1 MNRVSNISDVDVH
14 AYIDGAMDAQQ
25 ARAMEDSASRDS
37 ALAARIAAY
46 RSDKSL
52 LKRAYSPLAER
63 PLPPEWEALIRS
75 HVPAVQPS
83 TSWRMVGAIAAMIL
97 VIVGGVSFYLSHSQR
112 PDGDVVQTALEVR
125 DAGTAAATSIAVANL
140 DDARRYDGTL
150 RRIVN
155 AGIKVPDLERMG
167 YRVTKLDFYDRAAEV
182 QYRDEKNTL
191 FTLYIRASNGK
202 TRFDQFE
209 QKGLRICVWQDDR
222 ISTVMAGTM
231 SAAQMQRL
239 ASLAYLGLSA

>member
-1 MNRVSNISDVDVH
+1 VNRVTSISDLDVH
-14 AYIDGAMDAQQ
+14 AYIDGEMDAAQ
-25 ARAMEDSASRDS
+25 ARAFEDAASRDS
-37 ALAARIAAY
+37 ALAERIAAY
-46 RSDKSL
+46 RSDKAL
-52 LKRAYSPLAER
+52 LNRAYSPLAER
-63 PLPPEWEALIRS
+63 PLPPEWETLIRN
-75 HVPAVQPS
+75 HTPAAQPR
-83 TSWRMVGAIAAMIL
+83 TSWRMVGSIAAMIL
-97 VIVGGVSFYLSHSQR
+97 VVVGGGSFYLNQSQR
-112 PDGDVVQTALEVR
+112 PGGDVVQTALEVR
-125 DAGTAAATSIAVANL
+125 DQGTAARTSIAVSSL
-140 DDARRYDGTL
+140 DEARRYDGTL

-182 QYRDEKNTL
+182 QYRDQKNAL
-191 FTLYIRASNGK
+191 FTLYIRTSDGK

-209 QKGLRICVWQDDR
+209 QRGLRICVWQDDR

>member
-1 MNRVSNISDVDVH
+1 VNRVSNISDLDVH
-14 AYIDGAMDAQQ
+14 AYIDGELDAQQ
-25 ARAMEDSASRDS
+25 ARAIEDAASRDS

-52 LKRAYSPLAER
+52 LKRAYSPLAEQK
-63 PLPPEWEALIRS
+63 LPPEWEALIRS
-75 HVPAVQPS
+75 HAPVAQVN
-83 TSWRMVGAIAAMIL
+83 TSWRLVGAIAAMIL
-97 VIVGGVSFYLSHSQR
+97 VVVGGLSFYVSHSQR
-112 PDGDVVQTALEVR
+112 PDGDVVQTALEAR
-125 DAGTAAATSIAVANL
+125 EGTAAKTSIAVTDL
-140 DDARRYDGTL
+140 GGARRYDGTL

-182 QYRDEKNTL
+182 QYRDEKNNL
-191 FTLYIRASNGK
+191 FTLYMRASDGK

-209 QKGLRICVWQDDR
+209 QRGLRICVWQDDR